1 MPRAIGW
8 LVLFLALALGGCGKK
23 PVLPEAAQELT
34 KGHRV
39 VLLSA
44 TWCGYC
50 DRLRADFNQ
59 AGIAFQ
65 EWDVEHSETGAALRS
80 ELGGG
85 LTVPVTLIDH
95 QAFYGYQ
102 PDTII
107 ARARAG
113 D

>member
-1 MPRAIGW
+1 MRVAIGVLSLA
-8 LVLFLALALGGCGKK
+8 LVLGLGACSKK
-23 PVLPEAAQELT
+23 PVLPEAAQNLT
-34 KGHRV
+34 EGHRV

-65 EWDVEHSETGAALRS
+65 EWDVEQSETGARLRA

-85 LTVPVTLIDH
+85 LTVPVTLIDN

-102 PDTII
+102 PDVIL
-107 ARARAG
+107 ARARAH